1 MDNIGAI
8 AILGVMVL
16 GVWLW
21 LRRGSG
27 ASPQPETQLRRICFG
42 DNSQVE
48 RLITSET
55 TRTPGASRAETTSRA
70 VRWYRR
76 DNH

>member
-1 MDNIGAI
+1 MDDIGAI

-16 GVWLW
+16 GVWWW

-42 DNSQVE
+42 DDSQVE
-48 RLITSET
+48 RLITSEM
-55 TRTPGASRAETTSRA
+55 TPSPGLSRAEAASRA
-70 VRWYRR
+70 VRRYER
-76 DNH
+76 DNR